1 MSIWRY
7 IKESIMGRPRFC
19 RLRPRRFWSTDS
31 WHTEVEFLRG
41 LERYPED
48 TELIG
53 DFNKLEKAVDATNP
67 NYMDILIYKW
77 FEQPSPHSRMS
88 RIIPNGDYTRVSN
101 PDEILAKLFD
111 LSLEHTVK
119 GIEFVYNDD
128 YKSWDAILFIEESKD
143 GTTNLTGNFLTRFYE
158 FMTKHGV
165 GKRCA
170 SS

>member
-1 MSIWRY
+1 MSIWTY
-7 IKESIMGRPRFC
+7 IKESIMGSPKFC
-19 RLRPRRFWSTDS
+19 RLRPRRWSSTAS
-31 WHTEVEFLRG
+31 WKPEVEFLRG
-41 LERYPED
+41 LERYPKD

-53 DFNKLEKAVDATNP
+53 DFNKMVEKVDATNP

-77 FEQPSPHSRMS
+77 FDQPDFHSYMS
-88 RIIPNGDYTRVSN
+88 RILANGDYTRVPN

-111 LSLEHTVK
+111 LSLEHTIK
-119 GIEFVYNDD
+119 GMEFIYNDD

-143 GTTNLTGNFLTRFYE
+143 GTTNMTGDFLARLYE

-165 GKRCA
+165 GKQCA